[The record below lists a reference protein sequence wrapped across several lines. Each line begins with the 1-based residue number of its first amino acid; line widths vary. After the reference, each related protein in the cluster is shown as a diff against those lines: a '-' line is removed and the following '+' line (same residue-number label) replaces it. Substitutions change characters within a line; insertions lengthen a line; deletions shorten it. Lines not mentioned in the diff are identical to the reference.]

1 MCVCVGKSI
10 LTTKK
15 AINMLSVLKKKIKRG
30 GGEKGGNKVGNR
42 GEILYFLVKKKSQIG
57 FINNSNILKLTPG
70 VLLIQD

>member
-1 MCVCVGKSI
+1 MCVCGGKSI

-15 AINMLSVLKKKIKRG
+15 AINMLSVLKKKIKG